1 MNILQEVHLC
11 LEEIEP
17 DRPGA
22 LDVVWAEV
30 RVVVAGWVATGREPG
45 LVGSVSAPAAGH
57 I

>member
-1 MNILQEVHLC
+1 LNILQEVHLC